1 MQIYNS
7 YSNITK
13 MNMKKLNFESWYS
26 NILEAVNTKEPV
38 AVTTDTETKGA
49 KGPEVET
56 DSTTPSF
63 SREEI
68 INDIDTIM
76 THLSQLGTQV
86 REELEN
92 DDVFDVNEA
101 GEETAMSK
109 VKDFL
114 FAPKYRSMQKK
125 VNKMKMNALDIQI
138 TADNL
143 SGKADTPE
151 KAKKDALTTKKA
163 TIDTQIK
170 NLQTAVDDKAKER
183 GSYVQKVLSTEKIK
197 GQMELVKRA
206 SGQEDDPAKK
216 KDLSASM
223 KELQKRFEEEQQAVA
238 ALKDKA
244 KDTEPDPKAAKA
256 VQDAKDAKD
265 AEDAKAA
272 QDAKDAEDAKA
283 AQDAKD
289 AEDAKAA
296 QDAKDA
302 EDAKAA
308 KDAEDPKI
316 TAIKDKI
323 KEYEE
328 GIDAIKAKEKK
339 SKEDQDKIEML
350 TNALAAKKK
359 ELEKAQQTPQESLV
373 HDAKELGLNEMAAE
387 IESKL
392 DWQFENN
399 SVLARKYQTEITK
412 AKANKSLNE
421 SKYTNISV
429 ADKFR
434 QLLG

>member
-1 MQIYNS
+1 
-7 YSNITK
+7 

-56 DSTTPSF
+56 DSSSPSF

-68 INDIDTIM
+68 ISDIDTIM

-92 DDVFDVNEA
+92 EHILDVNEA
-101 GEETAMSK
+101 GEETAMAK

-143 SGKADTPE
+143 SGAKDSPE
-151 KAKKDALTTKKA
+151 AAKKETLQTKKK
-163 TIDTQIK
+163 TIDAQISA
-170 NLQTAVDDKAKER
+170 LQTAVDDKAKDR
-183 GSYVQKVLSTEKIK
+183 GSYVQKVLKSEKIK

-216 KDLSASM
+216 KDLADSM
-223 KELQKRFEEEQQAVA
+223 KELQKRFEEEQAAVA
-238 ALKDKA
+238 SLKDKA
-244 KDTEPDPKAAKA
+244 KDAEPDTKDAEAAKAAKDA
-256 VQDAKDAKD
+256 EDAKAAKD

-289 AEDAKAA
+289 AEAK
-296 QDAKDA
+296 KDA
-302 EDAKAA
+302 DGADDATKADREKKNSKEGMLDRYKELLKKAEESGDEA
-308 KDAEDPKI
+308 KIK
-316 TAIKDKI
+316 TIKDKI
-323 KEYEE
+323 
-328 GIDAIKAKEKK
+328 AAVSAKE
-339 SKEDQDKIEML
+339 SWQ
-350 TNALAAKKK
+350 
-359 ELEKAQQTPQESLV
+359 LEGT
-373 HDAKELGLNEMAAE
+373 ELGRIFEAE
-387 IESKL
+387 LKLLESQYK
-392 DWQFENN
+392 
-399 SVLARKYQTEITK
+399 
-412 AKANKSLNE
+412 LNE
-421 SKYTNISV
+421 SRYTNTSV

>member
-1 MQIYNS
+1 
-7 YSNITK
+7 

-56 DSTTPSF
+56 DSSSPSF

-68 INDIDTIM
+68 ISDIDTIM

-101 GEETAMSK
+101 GEETAMAK

-143 SGKADTPE
+143 SGKAGTPE
-151 KAKKDALTTKKA
+151 AAKKETLQTKKK
-163 TIDTQIK
+163 TIDAQIAS
-170 NLQTAVDDKAKER
+170 LQTAVDDKAKDR
-183 GSYVQKVLSTEKIK
+183 GSYVQKVLKSEKIK

-216 KDLSASM
+216 KDLSTSM
-223 KELQKRFEEEQQAVA
+223 KELQKRFEEEQAAVKD
-238 ALKDKA
+238 LKDKA
-244 KDTEPDPKAAKA
+244 EPTPEEKAKAEQDKKDAADAKQKEADKKEKEAADAKIEELTIKKGELKSKKIAPEDKAAEAQNNLSMAQLDLEIAKLKKDDKA
-256 VQDAKDAKD
+256 IADAQGRVGEFKQALTDVKSGESTETKTD
-265 AEDAKAA
+265 S
-272 QDAKDAEDAKA
+272 
-283 AQDAKD
+283 
-289 AEDAKAA
+289 
-296 QDAKDA
+296 
-302 EDAKAA
+302 
-308 KDAEDPKI
+308 
-316 TAIKDKI
+316 TKDKLI
-323 KEYEE
+323 AAATKTL
-328 GIDAIKAKEKK
+328 DNAKEKGD
-339 SKEDQDKIEML
+339 EEAI
-350 TNALAAKKK
+350 KKA
-359 ELEKAQQTPQESLV
+359 EKNLKAVS
-373 HDAKELGLNEMAAE
+373 D
-387 IESKL
+387 KL
-392 DWQFENN
+392 DWQ
-399 SVLARKYQTEITK
+399 LQGTELGRILEAEIK
-412 AKANKSLNE
+412 LLDNQIKLKE
-421 SKYTNISV
+421 SRYTSFSV

-434 QLLG
+434 QLLS

>member
-1 MQIYNS
+1 
-7 YSNITK
+7 
-13 MNMKKLNFESWYS
+13 MKKLNFESWYS

-56 DSTTPSF
+56 DSSSPSF

-68 INDIDTIM
+68 ISDIDTIM

-92 DDVFDVNEA
+92 EHILDVNEA
-101 GEETAMSK
+101 GEETAMAK

-143 SGKADTPE
+143 SGAKDSPE
-151 KAKKDALTTKKA
+151 AAKKETLQTKKK
-163 TIDTQIK
+163 TIDAQISA
-170 NLQTAVDDKAKER
+170 LQTAVDDKAKDR
-183 GSYVQKVLSTEKIK
+183 GSYVQKVLKSEKIK

-216 KDLSASM
+216 KDLADSM
-223 KELQKRFEEEQQAVA
+223 KELQKRFEEEQAAVA
-238 ALKDKA
+238 SLKDKA
-244 KDTEPDPKAAKA
+244 KDAEPDTKDAEAAKAAKDA
-256 VQDAKDAKD
+256 EDAKAAKD

-289 AEDAKAA
+289 AEAK
-296 QDAKDA
+296 KDA
-302 EDAKAA
+302 DGADDATKADREKKNSKEGMLDRYKELLKKAEESGDEA
-308 KDAEDPKI
+308 KIK
-316 TAIKDKI
+316 TIKDKI
-323 KEYEE
+323 
-328 GIDAIKAKEKK
+328 AAVSAKE
-339 SKEDQDKIEML
+339 SWQ
-350 TNALAAKKK
+350 
-359 ELEKAQQTPQESLV
+359 LEGT
-373 HDAKELGLNEMAAE
+373 ELGRIFEAE
-387 IESKL
+387 LKLLESQYK
-392 DWQFENN
+392 
-399 SVLARKYQTEITK
+399 
-412 AKANKSLNE
+412 LNE
-421 SKYTNISV
+421 SRYTNTSV

>member
-1 MQIYNS
+1 
-7 YSNITK
+7 
-13 MNMKKLNFESWYS
+13 MKKLNFENWYS

-38 AVTTDTETKGA
+38 AVTIDTETKGA

-56 DSTTPSF
+56 DSITPSF

-101 GEETAMSK
+101 GEDTAISK

-151 KAKKDALTTKKA
+151 KAKKDALNTKK
-163 TIDTQIK
+163 TTLDNQIK

-216 KDLSASM
+216 KDLADSM
-223 KELQKRFEEEQQAVA
+223 AELQKRFEEEQAAVA
-238 ALKDKA
+238 ALKDK
-244 KDTEPDPKAAKA
+244 
-256 VQDAKDAKD
+256 
-265 AEDAKAA
+265 
-272 QDAKDAEDAKA
+272 
-283 AQDAKD
+283 
-289 AEDAKAA
+289 
-296 QDAKDA
+296 
-302 EDAKAA
+302 
-308 KDAEDPKI
+308 
-316 TAIKDKI
+316 
-323 KEYEE
+323 KEE
-328 GIDAIKAKEKK
+328 
-339 SKEDQDKIEML
+339 
-350 TNALAAKKK
+350 T
-359 ELEKAQQTPQESLV
+359 TTQESLFI
-373 HDAKELGLNEMAAE
+373 DAKELGLNEMAAE
-387 IESKL
+387 IKSKL

-399 SVLARKYQTEITK
+399 SALARKYQNEIAK

-421 SKYTNISV
+421 SKYNSTSV

-434 QLLG
+434 HLLG